1 MRRLSDLTSGQAASG
16 DIVMHVDIDTVGCV
30 ECALF
35 TSESVRGRLSQPLRF
50 PSTHPSPSSHSESF
64 NAIPHSRK
72 SEQRAGVLQLGV
84 CELDTGIQGEE
95 SLSSSHRGGV
105 GESAVQV
112 PLTE

>member
-50 PSTHPSPSSHSESF
+50 PSTHPSPSFTFH
-64 NAIPHSRK
+64 IPAKVSN
-72 SEQRAGVLQLGV
+72 LLGV
-84 CELDTGIQGEE
+84 WDTRIPGGIQGEE
-95 SLSSSHRGGV
+95 CLSSSHRRGV